1 MVPFKV
7 RNGHKKSEPSKN
19 DINKVI
25 LKASLANP
33 SNKDYM
39 ISLQKLSTSARANGS
54 FAYLVNDIDG
64 VVKLLP
70 L

>member
-1 MVPFKV
+1 MVI
-7 RNGHKKSEPSKN
+7 KSTEYSKN
-19 DINKVI
+19 DIKKVI
-25 LKASLANP
+25 LEASLANP

-39 ISLQKLSTSARANGS
+39 ISLQKLSNGS